1 MLTPIK
7 RVAGSLKKEYDAF
20 IKALGSEDKW
30 FEFKARARSFIALYE
45 TLSPDPSI
53 LEFTE
58 DLKWVA
64 TFLLYGTQHFEKR
77 QAFDQLNYSQK
88 IREMLDQHLEATGL
102 SVTVKLRHITDPNF
116 WEDFD
121 IEGKSEEDLMTAAIR
136 KTTELRKTVSERI
149 DDSPHQYGKFS
160 ERLRQLLERL
170 ESAQLSWADKLKA
183 AEELA
188 KDITTEDE
196 AHVEAGLSP
205 GAYGLLQIL
214 TSFGAGTEDENLA
227 IQLEGLY
234 TSPETAPNG
243 WWEKD
248 GLRKSLRQ
256 QVRSMAHL
264 AGLTQLKE
272 IPDQVEA
279 YALKHFAR
287 Q

>member
-1 MLTPIK
+1 M
-7 RVAGSLKKEYDAF
+7 SLF
-20 IKALGSEDKW
+20 VVLIFSPTLKW
-30 FEFKARARSFIALYE
+30 FEFKSRARSFIALYE

-53 LEFTE
+53 LEFTD

-64 TFLLYGTQHFEKR
+64 AFLLYGTQVFEKR

-88 IREMLDQHLEATGL
+88 IREMLDKHLEATGL
-102 SVTVKLRHITDPNF
+102 SVTVKLRHITDPDF
-116 WEDFD
+116 WQDFETD
-121 IEGKSEEDLMTAAIR
+121 GKSDEDLMTAAIR

-160 ERLRQLLERL
+160 DRLRQLLERL

-188 KDITTEDE
+188 KDIAAEDE
-196 AHVEAGLSP
+196 AHVEAGLTA
-205 GAYGLLQIL
+205 GAYGILQIL
-214 TSFGAGTEDENLA
+214 TNFGDGTAEEDLA
-227 IQLEGLY
+227 IRLEGLY
-234 TSPETAPNG
+234 RSPETAPGG

-256 QVRSMAHL
+256 QVRAMAHE
-264 AGLTQLKE
+264 AGLIQLKE

-279 YALKHFAR
+279 YALKHFVG